1 MILASVFARCV
12 QNFLYTLDHACR
24 NCAGSKSRAEHR
36 LSNFVLRVAEDLEHV
51 AFFDNDAFIHHDDAI
66 ADLFHYVHFVRD
78 HDDRQTELLVN
89 LLEELKRCL
98 SGFRVKSRSGFVGKK
113 NLRIGRKRTSNTDAL
128 FLTAGELRRML
139 VDVFA

>member
-1 MILASVFARCV
+1 MSGAAAIVRGTIAATVPMEEPTIKRVNGMMA
-12 QNFLYTLDHACR
+12 T
-24 NCAGSKSRAEHR
+24 
-36 LSNFVLRVAEDLEHV
+36 SNFVLRVAEDLEHV

-98 SGFRVKSRSGFVGKK
+98 SGFRVKSRSGLVGKK

-128 FLTAGELRRML
+128 FLTAGELRRIL